1 MPQWTQQQKNA
12 INARNG
18 NILVSA
24 AAGSGKTAVLVERV
38 KNIIT
43 DKENPV
49 NVDNLLVVTFTNA
62 AAAEMKSRIAAK
74 LEDMITENPQD
85 VNAQRQMSL
94 LSCAKICTV
103 DSFCLNLVKD
113 HFFNLGIGQDFTV
126 LDQAELNILSDS
138 AIDNVL
144 ESYYAEGDEIFLSLA
159 RLFSQPKDDSAF
171 VSVIKKIYTYIYA
184 QPFPFRW
191 LREMAELYNPDIP
204 LEKSVWYSYL
214 IEEMKASLEYG
225 RELILKCRD
234 LLQPDDLL
242 FDGYSA
248 NLADDLSVYDCL
260 LSALDQG
267 WDEIITAF
275 KNVSFSRLAN
285 KRGYESPVKAEL
297 SAKRDIYKG
306 IVKEDLT
313 AFFCAGQAD
322 YTEDMKLLYPLFKKL
337 CELMEAV
344 DAELLSLKA
353 ERGGY
358 SFSDIE
364 HFAIRLLSDFDE
376 NGNVIKSEIAA
387 DLQNDFY
394 EILIDEY
401 QDTNEAQEL
410 IYSMLS
416 NGKNCFMV
424 GDVKQSIY
432 RFRLAMP
439 QIFIQKRNR
448 FAYYNRET
456 QKENAKIILDKN
468 FRSREDICSYVNY
481 IFSAFMSSK
490 VGEIDY
496 NRDEF
501 LNYGADYSKSSV
513 PSAQIKIL
521 QNTKGAEFD
530 ENEALYIAKTIRSKV
545 ESGEMV
551 KDGDCYRPIQ
561 YGDFAILL
569 RSVKNH
575 IQKYNAVLTAF
586 GIPVIADNA
595 SNLFESNEIKILL
608 SLLSVIDNPMQ
619 DIPLLSVMMS
629 PLYSFSA
636 DEMAQIKTENNNLKS
651 NLYTSVVHSESEKVK
666 AFLDEIDMLGK
677 ISVTMS
683 VSSFIRYI
691 CEFKSIYAFVNAL
704 GNAEQRCRNIAR
716 FIEFA
721 ASFDAS
727 DSVGLTA
734 FMRLVDKVSQS
745 EKGIES
751 AALSAAAENAVSIMS
766 VHHSKG
772 LEFPVVILAGAARR
786 YNMLD
791 LTDQLLIHSAFGIG
805 LKVHNEE
812 MLYNY
817 STIPY
822 SVLKSLNKYAMMSE
836 NLRVLYVALTRAKEQ
851 FITFITVDKLDSKI
865 KRLAAKLTDDGL
877 SPYQCRSIGCDGDF
891 ILLSALMHQS
901 GGKLRELSETTV
913 KTAAA
918 DFPLDIEIIDAVD
931 ETEKVCEVRK
941 AEPNKEIVSEIEE
954 KISYLYE
961 NRALAGVA
969 AKRTASSLDDSVK
982 GFDYFASSRPAFM
995 NKDGMTPGE
1004 KGTAMHS
1011 FMQFCDYGN
1020 AKEHLE
1026 DEISRLADNAFITA
1040 EQAESL
1046 SRAELNAL
1054 FHSNFAERIF
1064 HADKLYREFK
1074 ISSFVKLREIENI
1087 ESDEEIL
1094 VQGIADCIFEENGEL
1109 VLVDYKTDRVKN
1121 ENQLLGM
1128 YKNQIAFYRNA
1139 VSKALGK
1146 KVKEAV
1152 LYSFKLGKVC
1162 CYK

>member
-322 YTEDMKLLYPLFKKL
+322 YTEDMKLLYPLFEKL

-501 LNYGADYSKSSV
+501 LNYGADYSKSRDR
-513 PSAQIKIL
+513 K
-521 QNTKGAEFD
+521 
-530 ENEALYIAKTIRSKV
+530 
-545 ESGEMV
+545 
-551 KDGDCYRPIQ
+551 
-561 YGDFAILL
+561 
-569 RSVKNH
+569 
-575 IQKYNAVLTAF
+575 
-586 GIPVIADNA
+586 
-595 SNLFESNEIKILL
+595 
-608 SLLSVIDNPMQ
+608 
-619 DIPLLSVMMS
+619 
-629 PLYSFSA
+629 
-636 DEMAQIKTENNNLKS
+636 
-651 NLYTSVVHSESEKVK
+651 SVV
-666 AFLDEIDMLGK
+666 
-677 ISVTMS
+677 
-683 VSSFIRYI
+683 
-691 CEFKSIYAFVNAL
+691 
-704 GNAEQRCRNIAR
+704 
-716 FIEFA
+716 
-721 ASFDAS
+721 
-727 DSVGLTA
+727 
-734 FMRLVDKVSQS
+734 
-745 EKGIES
+745 
-751 AALSAAAENAVSIMS
+751 
-766 VHHSKG
+766 
-772 LEFPVVILAGAARR
+772 
-786 YNMLD
+786 
-791 LTDQLLIHSAFGIG
+791 
-805 LKVHNEE
+805 
-812 MLYNY
+812 
-817 STIPY
+817 
-822 SVLKSLNKYAMMSE
+822 
-836 NLRVLYVALTRAKEQ
+836 
-851 FITFITVDKLDSKI
+851 
-865 KRLAAKLTDDGL
+865 
-877 SPYQCRSIGCDGDF
+877 
-891 ILLSALMHQS
+891 
-901 GGKLRELSETTV
+901 
-913 KTAAA
+913 
-918 DFPLDIEIIDAVD
+918 
-931 ETEKVCEVRK
+931 
-941 AEPNKEIVSEIEE
+941 
-954 KISYLYE
+954 
-961 NRALAGVA
+961 
-969 AKRTASSLDDSVK
+969 
-982 GFDYFASSRPAFM
+982 
-995 NKDGMTPGE
+995 
-1004 KGTAMHS
+1004 
-1011 FMQFCDYGN
+1011 
-1020 AKEHLE
+1020 
-1026 DEISRLADNAFITA
+1026 
-1040 EQAESL
+1040 
-1046 SRAELNAL
+1046 
-1054 FHSNFAERIF
+1054 
-1064 HADKLYREFK
+1064 
-1074 ISSFVKLREIENI
+1074 
-1087 ESDEEIL
+1087 
-1094 VQGIADCIFEENGEL
+1094 
-1109 VLVDYKTDRVKN
+1109 
-1121 ENQLLGM
+1121 
-1128 YKNQIAFYRNA
+1128 
-1139 VSKALGK
+1139 
-1146 KVKEAV
+1146 
-1152 LYSFKLGKVC
+1152 
-1162 CYK
+1162 